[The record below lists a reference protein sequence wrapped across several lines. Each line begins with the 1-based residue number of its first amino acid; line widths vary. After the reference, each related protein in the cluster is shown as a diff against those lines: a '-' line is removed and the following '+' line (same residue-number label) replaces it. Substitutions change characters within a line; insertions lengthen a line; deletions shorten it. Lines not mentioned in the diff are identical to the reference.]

1 MRNVSLSSA
10 DAFVIVF
17 ALDDYST
24 WEEASRLRDMV
35 HEAKDCADSAGQ
47 QQQQQ
52 QAPIVVVG
60 NKCEVEK
67 HDGDIMKE
75 TPEATVVFDWE
86 NGYVESSAKER
97 RNINKIFKELLV
109 QARSRYDFGG
119 GGGTQSA
126 DSKLAPKQ
134 SSAGSIAAAGGS
146 TAAKQSSEAMRRRQ
160 SLPAVPVGFLSSAA
174 VSHLVSVGEEDEN
187 GSSATS
193 KRTSIREQVQRD
205 SI

>member
-1 MRNVSLSSA
+1 MDIYLLDGVIMDDILFIICSCYENEHFGFNVDYLCQQDVSGSYVYEFPGMRNVSLSSA

-52 QAPIVVVG
+52 APIVVVG

-86 NGYVESSAKER
+86 NGYVETSAKER

-109 QARSRYDFGG
+109 QARSRYDFGWA
-119 GGGTQSA
+119 Q
-126 DSKLAPKQ
+126 
-134 SSAGSIAAAGGS
+134 
-146 TAAKQSSEAMRRRQ
+146 
-160 SLPAVPVGFLSSAA
+160 AVPSRKKSTKRRSSLTA
-174 VSHLVSVGEEDEN
+174 LR
-187 GSSATS
+187 
-193 KRTSIREQVQRD
+193 KD
-205 SI
+205 SCKVA